1 MHNVRV
7 KEVKDSPIRDKV
19 VVITGASS
27 GIGKAVSLAL
37 ADHKPKLVIVARRKK
52 KLMQTAKDLRRLGLK
67 VLPITADVR
76 DSDDRNRIIDFSITA
91 FGSIDVFINNAGLGK
106 VNLFLEQPEEE
117 INELI
122 DTNIVSLIKLTQK
135 AAKVMKEQGHG
146 HIINLSSTLVM
157 LPTYPFAV
165 YSATKSAVKTFDDC
179 IREEMLGHGILV
191 STVLPGPYNTE
202 FNQVANIGKASFK
215 GYKVAKLA
223 QEIVRLILKPKENL
237 ILPKMFRPLIWIT
250 KHSKKFKKKVVSG
263 IASQIIAGKH
273 VTDRELTSEKE
284 VVNAELQIVTS

>member
-146 HIINLSSTLVM
+146 HIINLSSTLAM

-165 YSATKSAVKTFDDC
+165 YSATKSAVKIFGDC
-179 IREEMLGHGILV
+179 IREEMLGHGIFV

-215 GYKVAKLA
+215 GYEVAKLA
-223 QEIVRLILKPKENL
+223 QEIVKLILKPKENL
-237 ILPKMFRPLIWIT
+237 IHPKMFKPLIWIT
-250 KHSKKFKKKVVSG
+250 KRSKKFKKKVVSS
-263 IASQIIAGKH
+263 IASQIITGKH

>member
-1 MHNVRV
+1 MYNVRV
-7 KEVKDSPIRDKV
+7 KEVKDSPIRNKV

>member
-37 ADHKPKLVIVARRKK
+37 AEHKPKLVIVARRKK
-52 KLMQTAKDLRRLGLK
+52 KLMQTAKGLRRLGLK

-76 DSDDRNRIIDFSITA
+76 NSDDRNRIIDFSITA

-146 HIINLSSTLVM
+146 HIINLSSTLAM

-165 YSATKSAVKTFDDC
+165 YSATKSAVKIFDDC

-223 QEIVRLILKPKENL
+223 QEIVKLILKPKENL
-237 ILPKMFRPLIWIT
+237 IQPKMFRLLIWIT
-250 KHSKKFKKKVVSG
+250 KRSKKIKKKVVSG

-284 VVNAELQIVTS
+284 VVKAELQIVTS

>member
-1 MHNVRV
+1 MHDVRV

-27 GIGKAVSLAL
+27 GIGRAVSLAL
-37 ADHKPKLVIVARRKK
+37 AEYKPKLVIVARRKK

-67 VLPITADVR
+67 VLPIIADVR

-146 HIINLSSTLVM
+146 HIINLSSTLAM

-215 GYKVAKLA
+215 GYNVAKLA
-223 QEIVRLILKPKENL
+223 QEIVKLILKPKENL
-237 ILPKMFRPLIWIT
+237 IQPKMFRPLIWIT
-250 KHSKKFKKKVVSG
+250 KRSKKFKKKVVSG

-284 VVNAELQIVTS
+284 VVEAELQIVTS

>member
-27 GIGKAVSLAL
+27 GIGRAVSLAL
-37 ADHKPKLVIVARRKK
+37 AEYKPKLVIVARRKK

-67 VLPITADVR
+67 VLPIIADVR

-146 HIINLSSTLVM
+146 HIINLSSTLAM

-215 GYKVAKLA
+215 GYNVAKLA
-223 QEIVRLILKPKENL
+223 QEIVKLILKPKENL
-237 ILPKMFRPLIWIT
+237 IQPKMFRPLIWIT
-250 KHSKKFKKKVVSG
+250 KRSKKFKKKVVSG

-284 VVNAELQIVTS
+284 VVEAELQIVTS

>member
-1 MHNVRV
+1 MHDVRV

-27 GIGKAVSLAL
+27 GIGRAVSLAL
-37 ADHKPKLVIVARRKK
+37 AEYKPKLVIVARRKK

-146 HIINLSSTLVM
+146 HIINLSSTLAM

-215 GYKVAKLA
+215 GYNVAKLA
-223 QEIVRLILKPKENL
+223 QEIVKLILKPKENL
-237 ILPKMFRPLIWIT
+237 IQPKMFRLLIWIT
-250 KHSKKFKKKVVSG
+250 KRSKKFKKKVVSG

-284 VVNAELQIVTS
+284 VVEAELQIVTS

>member
-1 MHNVRV
+1 MYNVRV

-273 VTDRELTSEKE
+273 VTDRELSSEKE

>member
-1 MHNVRV
+1 MYNVRV
-7 KEVKDSPIRDKV
+7 KEVKDSPIRNKV

-76 DSDDRNRIIDFSITA
+76 NSDDRNTIIDFSVTTY
-91 FGSIDVFINNAGLGK
+91 GSIDVFINNAGLGK

>member
-27 GIGKAVSLAL
+27 GIGRAVSLAL
-37 ADHKPKLVIVARRKK
+37 AEHKPKLVIVARRKK

-76 DSDDRNRIIDFSITA
+76 DSDDRNSIIDFSITA
-91 FGSIDVFINNAGLGK
+91 YGSIDVFINNAGLGK

-146 HIINLSSTLVM
+146 HIINLSSTLAM

-179 IREEMLGHGILV
+179 IREEMLGHGILI

-202 FNQVANIGKASFK
+202 FNQVANIGNASFK

-223 QEIVRLILKPKENL
+223 QEIVKLILNPKENL
-237 ILPKMFRPLIWIT
+237 IQPKMFRLLIWIT
-250 KHSKKFKKKVVSG
+250 KRSKKFKKKVVSG

-284 VVNAELQIVTS
+284 VIETELQIVTA

>member
-1 MHNVRV
+1 MHDVRV

-27 GIGKAVSLAL
+27 GIGRAVSLAL
-37 ADHKPKLVIVARRKK
+37 AEYKPKLVIVARRKK

-67 VLPITADVR
+67 VLPIIADVR

-215 GYKVAKLA
+215 GYNVAKLA
-223 QEIVRLILKPKENL
+223 QEIVKLILKPKENL
-237 ILPKMFRPLIWIT
+237 IQPKMFRPLIWIT
-250 KHSKKFKKKVVSG
+250 KRSKKFKKKVVSG

-284 VVNAELQIVTS
+284 VVEAELQIVTS